1 MFLGVKGYEEK
12 GMKELDLKEYMLFHV
27 HRNIASLFKSYLVIT
42 EDLQKEHEILLKK
55 VEEELGSDFAK
66 NIDYFDSNKYTYIRK
81 KILDTGNEILRDIDR
96 HFDLVDVELNS
107 DKIKKLKEYKLSEI
121 SKFNK
126 KSTIT
131 CTSDGQR
138 KFKGKLI

>member
-1 MFLGVKGYEEK
+1 MEN
-12 GMKELDLKEYMLFHV
+12 LDLKEYILFHV
-27 HRNIASLFKSYLVIT
+27 HRNITSLFKSYIVIT

-55 VEEELGSDFAK
+55 VEEENGSEFAK

-96 HFDLVDVELNS
+96 QFDLVDVELNS
-107 DKIKKLKEYKLSEI
+107 DKIKELKEYKLSEI
-121 SKFNK
+121 TKFNK
-126 KSTIT
+126 RTTIT
-131 CTSDGQR
+131 GTSDGKT